1 MSLSSPVHT
10 HAGSESRKKVKKARE
25 TDWSTESLLNVKV
38 LLIVTIVAIKCTIQ
52 CSNLPYEMQN

>member
-1 MSLSSPVHT
+1 MTIP
-10 HAGSESRKKVKKARE
+10 GEDNNKDESRKARE

>member
-1 MSLSSPVHT
+1 MTVEQGT
-10 HAGSESRKKVKKARE
+10 CFTKARE